1 MKGHPVWV
9 RLYGV
14 LMLFVKARR
23 SVVAGQNSN
32 VELPMWR
39 MQIRHTKNEERKILI
54 RKSGK
59 RWLCVLKTVCY
70 LIEG

>member
-1 MKGHPVWV
+1 MKAKRG
-9 RLYGV
+9 
-14 LMLFVKARR
+14 
-23 SVVAGQNSN
+23 VVAEQNSN

-39 MQIRHTKNEERKILI
+39 IQIRHTKNEGRKILI

-59 RWLCVLKTVCY
+59 RWLGVLKTVCY